1 MENKQ
6 YLIADARKEQI
17 MKAAIEVLAEI
28 GYQSTSL
35 STIAKKAN
43 ISTGLISYH
52 FSGKADLM
60 RNTLIYLV
68 QKEREFIKGKVEQ
81 KQTYTEKLTAFIE
94 ASLAYQITY
103 RENNIALLEIIFNA
117 RTPDNVPYYRAE
129 VNQEDELIVWLKDI
143 LYKGQESKEFIN
155 FDTRAIAIV
164 IRGAISGS
172 MSLSQNELSL
182 EDYSEQIVKSVLR
195 IVK

>member
-68 QKEREFIKGKVEQ
+68 QQERAFIKGKVEQ
-81 KQTYTEKLTAFIE
+81 KQTYAEKLTTFIE
-94 ASLAYQITY
+94 ASLAYQVTN
-103 RENNIALLEIIFNA
+103 RESNIALLEIIFNA

-129 VNQEDELIVWLKDI
+129 VNDEDELIVWLKEI
-143 LYKGQESKEFIN
+143 LSKGQESKEFGD
-155 FDTRAIAIV
+155 FDIQAAAIV

-172 MSLSQNELSL
+172 MSLSQDDYSL
-182 EDYSEQIVKSVLR
+182 EDYSEQIVKIVLKM
-195 IVK
+195 VK